1 MFWKYIK
8 YLINKKNFMYYSCC
22 KNKNKYLENDKN
34 ICNSKY
40 SYSYCFVTFYLLY
53 LDHGM

>member
-1 MFWKYIK
+1 
-8 YLINKKNFMYYSCC
+8 MYYSC
-22 KNKNKYLENDKN
+22 KNINRYLENDKN
-34 ICNSKY
+34 IYNSKY